1 MGTIAAF
8 FSSLLDTFATGVSFI
23 ALDSSLPEND
33 MYYKIIAY
41 SCAMGGNVL
50 MLGSVSGLA
59 LMKMEHI
66 HVGWFFKN
74 VGWVVIVA
82 WALGMLSLWLF

>member
-1 MGTIAAF
+1 MGAVAGL
-8 FSSLLDTFATGVSFI
+8 FSSVVDTFATGVSFF
-23 ALDSSLPEND
+23 ALEHGLPEND

-41 SCAMGGNVL
+41 SCSMGGNVL
-50 MLGSVSGLA
+50 MVGSVSGLA

-74 VGWVVIVA
+74 VGWVIVLS
-82 WALGMLSLWLF
+82 WVLGMIALWLL